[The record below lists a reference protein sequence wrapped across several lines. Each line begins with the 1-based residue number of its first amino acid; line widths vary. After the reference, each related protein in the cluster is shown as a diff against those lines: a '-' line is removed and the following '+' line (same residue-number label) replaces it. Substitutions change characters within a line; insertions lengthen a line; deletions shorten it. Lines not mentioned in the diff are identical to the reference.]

1 MVHYFGKNLKH
12 LRKQH
17 NLNQS
22 DLASQLGIARS
33 TISNYENCSYEP
45 DLCNLI
51 KISDFF
57 NYSIDSLVFSDLTI
71 GKNLLVN
78 TKQSLLD
85 TLDLNK
91 FSIESLLNTLE
102 SDKKYYTDSLQNINE
117 QLPQKIDEID
127 SIIKLIKN
135 YTNDFNK

>member
-102 SDKKYYTDSLQNINE
+102 DDKKYYTDS
-117 QLPQKIDEID
+117 
-127 SIIKLIKN
+127 
-135 YTNDFNK
+135 